1 MAPVPSFPVSHCV
14 LVGILPQN
22 TIKCFC
28 KIHSLLMDILLLGE
42 EVQRLERKVSSWD
55 TVLPTMFF

>member
-28 KIHSLLMDILLLGE
+28 KIHSLLMDIPLLGE
-42 EVQRLERKVSSWD
+42 EVQRLEWKVSSWD
-55 TVLPTMFF
+55 TVLPTVFF